1 MVLLTKLRVI
11 RYYFVIRVFHRITGI
26 TLIIFKVNF
35 LGKKPVSI
43 KFPNDML
50 SDIDEEC
57 NGLGCNRT
65 DFVIEAV
72 QEKLQGRTEDQ
83 VIKDTKPEP
92 KPEGP
97 IPKVIINLNDEPKE
111 FQNARIV
118 LEPDPK
124 QIDNSNKP
132 QVNHVLFNGKY
143 IPEGRVYNT

>member
-72 QEKLQGRTEDQ
+72 QKKLEEKTEDQ
-83 VIKDTKPEP
+83 EVIKDTKPEP
-92 KPEGP
+92 KPQ
-97 IPKVIINLNDEPKE
+97 EPKPP
-111 FQNARIV
+111 
-118 LEPDPK
+118 L
-124 QIDNSNKP
+124 
-132 QVNHVLFNGKY
+132 G
-143 IPEGRVYNT
+143 